1 MGDPLRINSER
12 GLRGI
17 GAIDLLG
24 DLMETRLE
32 LRDEGRGGGGELD
45 GLTVGREARH
55 TGGPGQELLA
65 VIGVTSDPSTYT
77 SPLRRPWSR

>member
-12 GLRGI
+12 GLHGI

-45 GLTVGREARH
+45 GLTVGR
-55 TGGPGQELLA
+55 
-65 VIGVTSDPSTYT
+65 
-77 SPLRRPWSR
+77 RRGTQADQGRSCWR

>member
-12 GLRGI
+12 GLHGI

-24 DLMETRLE
+24 DLVETRLE

-45 GLTVGREARH
+45 G
-55 TGGPGQELLA
+55 
-65 VIGVTSDPSTYT
+65 
-77 SPLRRPWSR
+77 